1 MRGLRSCHGVDA
13 GGGGVLR
20 RNRAALASAGERL
33 LVEETALAAGSP
45 WIGKIGSL
53 KSLCEDNF
61 TSNITLLTV
70 LVASK
75 TGCRFVADASLL
87 MQRLRNS
94 FRAAETFRLGTL
106 FLKRL

>member
-1 MRGLRSCHGVDA
+1 MDA

-20 RNRAALASAGERL
+20 RNRAAPASAGERL
-33 LVEETALAAGSP
+33 LVEETVLEAGSL

-53 KSLCEDNF
+53 KFLFKANF
-61 TSNITLLTV
+61 TRIITLLAV

-75 TGCRFVADASLL
+75 TGCRFVADASMLT
-87 MQRLRNS
+87 QRLRNS

>member
-1 MRGLRSCHGVDA
+1 MDA

-20 RNRAALASAGERL
+20 RNRAAPASGAERL
-33 LVEETALAAGSP
+33 LVEETVLEAGSP

-53 KSLCEDNF
+53 KFLFKANF
-61 TSNITLLTV
+61 TRIITLLAV

-87 MQRLRNS
+87 TQHLRNS

>member
-1 MRGLRSCHGVDA
+1 MDA
-13 GGGGVLR
+13 AGGGVLR
-20 RNRAALASAGERL
+20 RNKAAPGLAGERW
-33 LVEETALAAGSP
+33 LVAEIASEAGSP

-53 KSLCEDNF
+53 KFLFKANF
-61 TSNITLLTV
+61 TRIITLLAV

-87 MQRLRNS
+87 TQHLRNS